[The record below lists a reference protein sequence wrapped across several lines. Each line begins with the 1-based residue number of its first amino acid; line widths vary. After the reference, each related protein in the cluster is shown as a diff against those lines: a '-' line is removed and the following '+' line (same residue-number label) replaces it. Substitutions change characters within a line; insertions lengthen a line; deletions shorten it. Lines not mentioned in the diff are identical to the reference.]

1 MAAVIV
7 PQGVGRTVR
16 QARLVSS
23 TGHIV
28 QPDLGPGCARPEV
41 STAEGLRLGS
51 VDVLV
56 SKVDVEVELHVLGCR
71 LT

>member
-16 QARLVSS
+16 QVRLVAT
-23 TGHIV
+23 TGHVI

-56 SKVDVEVELHVLGCR
+56 SKFDDEVELHVLGCR